1 MAKTQTKKP
10 LTLQV
15 VYPYILIIGSI
26 IGLYAAGVLMHD
38 KLKLLTDTN
47 FNPNCN
53 LNPIFSCTSVMQ
65 STQASAFNFPNP
77 ILGLAGFG
85 MVLAAGMSLLAIP
98 EKVRLKRWYWLAL
111 QAGTLF
117 GVLFIH
123 WLFYQSVY
131 RIGALCLYCMA
142 VWSVTVP
149 IFWYTLLYNLR
160 EGHIKTPKPL
170 LGIVRFAQANH
181 IGIMI
186 LWYLLI
192 GTLIVKR
199 FWYFFGP
206 G

>member
-1 MAKTQTKKP
+1 MVKNKKQP
-10 LTLQV
+10 LTLQRA
-15 VYPYILIIGSI
+15 YPFILVIGSI
-26 IGLYAAGVLMHD
+26 IGLFAAGVLMAD
-38 KLKLLTDTN
+38 KLKLLEDTA

-53 LNPIFSCTSVMQ
+53 LNPIFSCTSVMKSDQ
-65 STQASAFNFPNP
+65 SSAFGFPNP

-85 MVLAAGMSLLAIP
+85 MTLAGGMSLLAIP
-98 EKVRLKRWYWLAL
+98 EKVRLKRWFWLCM

-123 WLFYQSVY
+123 WLFFQSVY
-131 RIGALCLYCMA
+131 RIGALCLYCMTVWA
-142 VWSVTVP
+142 VTIP
-149 IFWYTLLYNLR
+149 MFWYTLLYNLR

-170 LGIVRFAQANH
+170 AGVVKFAQTNH
-181 IGIMI
+181 IGILI

-192 GTLIVKR
+192 ATLIVKR